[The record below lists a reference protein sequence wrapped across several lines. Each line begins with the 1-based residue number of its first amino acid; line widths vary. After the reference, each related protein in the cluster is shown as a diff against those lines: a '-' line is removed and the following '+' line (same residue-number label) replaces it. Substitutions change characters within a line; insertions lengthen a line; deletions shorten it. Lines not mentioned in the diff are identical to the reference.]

1 MIVNKPKQPT
11 VVMEPGG
18 RAEGG
23 GGWGCVGEAAARGRG
38 EAAARTSEGATR
50 GRGKAAARGW
60 GGGS

>member
-23 GGWGCVGEAAARGRG
+23 GGWGCVGEAAACGPGVVCGRG
-38 EAAARTSEGATR
+38 GGAH
-50 GRGKAAARGW
+50 G
-60 GGGS
+60 